1 MSDGFYPGCK
11 CIRVHCV
18 LAILKNGERVRK
30 RLESTEVWSC
40 FYVESNSFL
49 YLLDSKAG
57 LTFYTAYLFSVS
69 TTNRNLRNLHH
80 CVLYRT
86 EFILCTVW
94 LVVSLTLRKVSFFQ
108 WERDSAVR
116 ASNVYLLTDFPLSAS
131 SNAKDN
137 YFPTNYKRK
146 LRVWSC
152 GKLYF

>member
-11 CIRVHCV
+11 YIRVHCV
-18 LAILKNGERVRK
+18 LAIFKNGGRVRK
-30 RLESTEVWSC
+30 RLSQLKYKVVFMWNRT
-40 FYVESNSFL
+40 L

-80 CVLYRT
+80 WLCDLCRT
-86 EFILCTVW
+86 EFILCNVW
-94 LVVSLTLRKVSFFQ
+94 LVVSLTLRKVSFIQ